1 MDTLDAFLKAH
12 DVVAVLGRDVP
23 VRLLDI
29 SSSGCLL
36 ESAFRLEVGT
46 HGSLRVIFDGQEFSD
61 DIRVMRCHPSAG
73 KSGSYHVGAEFLWTM
88 APQDFSLRMVLP
100 KLEGRSL
107 KETRL
112 DSLRRM

>member
-1 MDTLDAFLKAH
+1 MDGLDALLKAH

-36 ESAFRLEVGT
+36 ETAFRLDIGT
-46 HGSLRVIFDGQEFSD
+46 HGSLRVLFEGQEFSD
-61 DIRVMRCHPSAG
+61 DIRVMRCQVCSG
-73 KSGSYHVGAEFLWTM
+73 RSGSYHVGAEFLWTM
-88 APQDFSLRMVLP
+88 APQDFSLRLILP

-107 KETRL
+107 KEARL
-112 DSLRRM
+112 QSLRRM

>member
-1 MDTLDAFLKAH
+1 MDGLDAFLKAH

-36 ESAFRLEVGT
+36 ESAFRLDVGT
-46 HGSLRVIFDGQEFSD
+46 HGALRVLFEGQEFTD
-61 DIRVMRCHPSAG
+61 DIRIMRCQSS
-73 KSGSYHVGAEFLWTM
+73 SGASGAYHIGAEFLWTV
-88 APQDFSLRMVLP
+88 APREFSLRLILP

-112 DSLRRM
+112 QSLRRM

>member
-1 MDTLDAFLKAH
+1 MDALDAFLKSH

-36 ESAFRLEVGT
+36 ESAFRLEIGT
-46 HGSLRVIFDGQEFSD
+46 HGSLRVLFDGQEFSD
-61 DIRVMRCHPSAG
+61 DIRVMRCQASAG
-73 KSGSYHVGAEFLWTM
+73 SGSFHLGAEFLWTM
-88 APQDFSLRMVLP
+88 VPKDFSLRLILP

-112 DSLRRM
+112 QSIRQM